1 MFPSNSAPEWLTL
14 LKREVSRAISA
25 LFLIAGYEGSDKLFK
40 KSVVASA
47 WSSWGLVW
55 DIRLNKNKKVIHDCR
70 YMEHKSTLED
80 AVSCS
85 GVQNIQVSTKKTQFF
100 LSSFILK
107 GFMRCLIYQNIS
119 LFNLRIYSFSFLPWI
134 GRKFNKNGELTAQW
148 WSQDSLDG
156 FNAKAK
162 CVENQYSMYKVRDKY
177 PVSRKLTG

>member
-1 MFPSNSAPEWLTL
+1 MTVGIWNTNLRSRMQSLVPEF
-14 LKREVSRAISA
+14 KISKSR
-25 LFLIAGYEGSDKLFK
+25 
-40 KSVVASA
+40 
-47 WSSWGLVW
+47 
-55 DIRLNKNKKVIHDCR
+55 
-70 YMEHKSTLED
+70 
-80 AVSCS
+80 
-85 GVQNIQVSTKKTQFF
+85 QNKTQFF

-162 CVENQYSMYKVRDKY
+162 CVENQYSMYKINRLISSSHCHRNQSAIYHLTSIWCCFCMIFQGDIFHSNSSSSSY
-177 PVSRKLTG
+177 LVSMVMNK

>member
-1 MFPSNSAPEWLTL
+1 
-14 LKREVSRAISA
+14 
-25 LFLIAGYEGSDKLFK
+25 
-40 KSVVASA
+40 
-47 WSSWGLVW
+47 
-55 DIRLNKNKKVIHDCR
+55 
-70 YMEHKSTLED
+70 
-80 AVSCS
+80 
-85 GVQNIQVSTKKTQFF
+85 
-100 LSSFILK
+100 
-107 GFMRCLIYQNIS
+107 MRCLIYQNIS